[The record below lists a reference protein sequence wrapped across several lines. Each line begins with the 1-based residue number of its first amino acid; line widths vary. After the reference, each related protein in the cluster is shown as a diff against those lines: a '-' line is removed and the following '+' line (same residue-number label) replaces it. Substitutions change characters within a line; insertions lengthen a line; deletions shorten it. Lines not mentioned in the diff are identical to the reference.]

1 MRCVLDLS
9 FDRAKLQQNKGF
21 CIYCFLFA
29 ATSLQTGSVTVIPV
43 TAPCSAAPVLG
54 FARAQAATAGRTSYG
69 RTRLPRKALVHMTE
83 FLPMVASLRMLGC
96 RTILH
101 TPFLCAV
108 SWMRIIVKTV
118 LGQLCDTGSGYGTLR
133 CYWGYSCPGS
143 ATGTVD
149 ANGCHPYHTWS
160 SLPSGNTYIIGQLVS
175 GTWSSHRYYAYTYA
189 HSVRC
194 VLDLDFFIKN
204 AK

>member
-1 MRCVLDLS
+1 
-9 FDRAKLQQNKGF
+9 
-21 CIYCFLFA
+21 
-29 ATSLQTGSVTVIPV
+29 
-43 TAPCSAAPVLG
+43 
-54 FARAQAATAGRTSYG
+54 
-69 RTRLPRKALVHMTE
+69 
-83 FLPMVASLRMLGC
+83 
-96 RTILH
+96 
-101 TPFLCAV
+101 
-108 SWMRIIVKTV
+108 MRIIVKTV